1 MAGYDSLYFGKVI
14 RDSDLLNEDD
24 NRPYNRVKVLIIGQ
38 SSAENELFVHPLG
51 KNNPSTASQ
60 KLIDVVDKELYAYV
74 MQPIA
79 GAGTGVRYNATTDLI
94 SVSDTGD
101 IKDLNGVPPAE
112 AYFDVTDNYVGGMG
126 ASTAGVNPHARAYA
140 PDNRSNSYKGM
151 MSLPGV
157 GANVV
162 VSFMNGV
169 RGMPIVIGVLP
180 SAADVDSI
188 HGMGL
193 SKEIYPNY
201 PFAYSNL
208 KGPNEVVEGGEAGE
222 AAAAGVTDGE
232 LTAAE
237 ELSQGSSE
245 YMKPGDYSDIPP
257 DERAIYDTFIE
268 NGRPDLADQAAADYR
283 ARQARMKAGRAEVIE
298 LIREERGDAYAAQ
311 AAADLQ
317 RVNPLDY

>member
-14 RDSDLLNEDD
+14 RDSDLLNEKDA
-24 NRPYNRVKVLIIGQ
+24 RPYNRVKVLIVGQ
-38 SSAENELFVHPLG
+38 SSAENEHFLHPLG
-51 KNNPSTASQ
+51 KNNPARMSD
-60 KLIDVVDKELYAYV
+60 KLLDVIDKELYAYV
-74 MQPIA
+74 LQPIT
-79 GAGTGVRYNATTDLI
+79 GSGTGVSYNATADLV

-101 IKDLNGVPPAE
+101 VKDLDGRPPAE
-112 AYFDVTDNYVGGMG
+112 AFFDITDAFVGGIG
-126 ASTAGVNPHARAYA
+126 SGSAGVNPYASAYS
-140 PDNRSNSYKGM
+140 PDNRSNAYKGM

-169 RGMPIVIGVLP
+169 RGMPIIIGVLP

-193 SKEIYPNY
+193 GCEIYPNY

-237 ELSQGSSE
+237 ELLQGSSE

-283 ARQARMKAGRAEVIE
+283 ARQSRMKADRAEVVE